1 MSKNSRFRGPFDKQY
16 GKSAQTLFKSELTH
30 LCRIHWSLA
39 KKLCSKKSL
48 LLICQIS
55 APFVKPLV
63 ANERYPVL
71 DRDDLIIA
79 IQIQLSQ
86 KQKTFFQFF
95 PPFLKYSLN
104 FK

>member
-48 LLICQIS
+48 LLIYQIS

-86 KQKTFFQFF
+86 KQKTFFEFF
-95 PPFLKYSLN
+95 PPFFKYSLN